1 MKKTVSILIIAVLV
15 LSLCAACGGK
25 TESEAAPAAAE
36 PAAPA
41 APAVQA
47 DPAAPAEPAADVAG
61 TYTFNETNVNGLEIA
76 WTLELNADG
85 TYKLSEDNAFTDT
98 MSYTGNS
105 YTANG
110 NVVSCGPMNENGPAF
125 YVWADPAGFTATLNA
140 DGTFTPDQEGKEP
153 TMNGE
158 LPEGLLAASGE
169 ASGEA
174 SN

>member
-1 MKKTVSILIIAVLV
+1 MKKSISVLIVAVLV

-36 PAAPA
+36 PAAPV
-41 APAVQA
+41 VQA
-47 DPAAPAEPAADVAG
+47 DPAVPAEPAAGVAG
-61 TYTFNETNVNGLEIA
+61 TYTFNETNVNGLEIS
-76 WTLELNADG
+76 WTLELNTDG

-98 MSYTGNS
+98 MSYTGNN

-110 NVVSCGPMNENGPAF
+110 NVVNCGPMNESGPAF
-125 YVWADPAGFTATLNA
+125 YVWADPAGFTVTLNA